1 VREFLGGALAMG
13 NLVAALFFLKFWR
26 QSRDRLFA
34 IFGAA
39 FLVLAVQRVALA
51 VALQNEWD
59 TTWAYVMRLAA
70 FVLLLGAIVDKNR
83 ARRG

>member
-51 VALQNEWD
+51 VSLQNEWD
-59 TTWAYVMRLAA
+59 TTWAYALRLGA